1 MPEPELKGEDVFHV
15 IGFTSRDILGGANW
29 RFMKRLDA
37 PADPAARGLV
47 VRKLIEV
54 YFLDAFVSSDDVFE
68 QRYGDKYDTVNF
80 YNEAALTLSNQYRIQ
95 LPPVISKIT
104 RAELPNGFGTSIR
117 RECFTG

>member
-15 IGFTSRDILGGANW
+15 IGFTSRDILGGAHL

-37 PADPAARGLV
+37 PADPAPRGLV

-54 YFLDAFVSSDDVFE
+54 YFLDAPVSSDDVFE

-80 YNEAALTLSNQYRIQ
+80 YNEAAFTLSNEYRIQ
-95 LPPVISKIT
+95 LPPVIGKIT
-104 RAELPNGFGTSIR
+104 RAELPKGFGTSIR